1 QAGTPTL
8 LAHGH
13 HDPVARTYTLRLGQR
28 CPPTPDQTEKLPF
41 VIPVSLALF
50 TRDGAQL
57 PLRLQ
62 GEPIA
67 GGPTRVLVLSEV
79 SHSFTFVDVD
89 DEPVPSLL
97 RGFSAPVQLDDAL
110 ADADLRVLLMH
121 DSDAFNRWEAGQRLL
136 MRSMVAALSA
146 GTALQLAPETVQALR
161 AVLRD
166 TGIDPALKE
175 LLLTPPSEATVAER
189 VTPADPARIHALHEQ
204 ALEQLATLLH
214 DEWAWAFE
222 HHAVRE
228 GYQPEPQQAGRRAL
242 ANLSLAMLV
251 RHAVRHGQPAWP
263 GRALQRFK
271 DASNMTDRLG
281 ALAALV
287 ESHSELAAG
296 ALQRLY
302 DQFAHEPLVV
312 DKWFALQATASER
325 EGRVFARVRELMQHR
340 AFTLKNPNRA
350 RSLITAFC
358 LRNPGAFHRSD
369 AAGYVFWAERVIELD
384 ALNPQLASRL
394 ARALDR
400 WMHLAEP
407 YRSAAREA
415 IARVA
420 LRTDLSAD
428 TREIVGKALQAAPAP
443 QAEPIAAGP

>member
-1 QAGTPTL
+1 M
-8 LAHGH
+8 
-13 HDPVARTYTLRLGQR
+13 
-28 CPPTPDQTEKLPF
+28 
-41 VIPVSLALF
+41 
-50 TRDGAQL
+50 
-57 PLRLQ
+57 
-62 GEPIA
+62 
-67 GGPTRVLVLSEV
+67 LVLSDV
-79 SHSFTFVDVD
+79 SHTFTFVDVD
-89 DEPVPSLL
+89 EEPVPSLL

-110 ADADLRVLLMH
+110 SNADLRVLLMH
-121 DSDAFNRWEAGQRLL
+121 DNDAFNRWEAGQRLL
-136 MRSMVAALSA
+136 MQAMVAALHA
-146 GTALQLAPETVQALR
+146 GAPLQLEPDTVAALR
-161 AVLRD
+161 TVLRD
-166 TGIDPALKE
+166 PGVDPALKE

-204 ALEQLATLLH
+204 TLDQLATQLL
-214 DEWAWAFE
+214 DDWSWAFE
-222 HHAVRE
+222 SHAVRD
-228 GYQPEPQQAGRRAL
+228 GYRPESGQAGRRAL
-242 ANLSLAMLV
+242 ANLALAMLV
-251 RHAVRHGQPAWP
+251 RHAVRSGDPVWP

-281 ALAALV
+281 ALSALV
-287 ESHSELAAG
+287 EAHSELAAA

-302 DQFAHEPLVV
+302 DQFADEPLVV
-312 DKWFALQATASER
+312 DKWFTLQASASEH

-350 RSLITAFC
+350 RSLISSFC
-358 LRNPGAFHRSD
+358 LRNPGAFHRAD

-384 ALNPQLASRL
+384 ALNPTLAARV

-428 TREIVGKALQAAPAP
+428 LREIVTKALQAAPAAAP
-443 QAEPIAAGP
+443 QGDHAAAEVQP

>member
-1 QAGTPTL
+1 M
-8 LAHGH
+8 
-13 HDPVARTYTLRLGQR
+13 
-28 CPPTPDQTEKLPF
+28 
-41 VIPVSLALF
+41 
-50 TRDGAQL
+50 
-57 PLRLQ
+57 
-62 GEPIA
+62 A
-67 GGPTRVLVLSEV
+67 GGLSRILVLSEV
-79 SHSFTFVDVD
+79 SHSFTFADID
-89 DEPVPSLL
+89 EEPVPSLL
-97 RGFSAPVQLDDAL
+97 RGFSAPVHLDDAL

-136 MRSMVAALSA
+136 MQTMVAALHA
-146 GTALQLAPETVQALR
+146 DAPLQLGADTVAALR
-161 AVLRD
+161 TVLRD
-166 TGIDPALKE
+166 PAIDPALKE

-189 VTPADPARIHALHEQ
+189 VTPADPGRIHALHEQ
-204 ALEQLATLLH
+204 ALDQLATHLLA
-214 DEWAWAFE
+214 DWSWAFE
-222 HHAVRE
+222 THAVRE
-228 GYQPEPQQAGRRAL
+228 GYRPEPDQAGRRAL
-242 ANLSLAMLV
+242 SNLALAMLV
-251 RHAVRHGQPAWP
+251 RHAVRSGDPVWP

-271 DASNMTDRLG
+271 DANNMTDRLG
-281 ALAALV
+281 AVSALV

-302 DQFAHEPLVV
+302 DEFASEPLVV
-312 DKWFALQATASER
+312 DKWFMLQASASER

-350 RSLITAFC
+350 RSLIISFC
-358 LRNPGAFHRSD
+358 LRNPGAFHRTD

-384 ALNPQLASRL
+384 ALNPQLASRV

-428 TREIVGKALQAAPAP
+428 VREIVTKALQAVPAAAP
-443 QAEPIAAGP
+443 QTEHGAAEVQP